1 MSRVGKY
8 SFYRHKKTRGCVAL
22 ANYMRLGDLLQ
33 SIGMIS
39 DKQLEEALKYQKE
52 TNTRLG
58 TALQDLNFV
67 TEQNI
72 IEALHIQLGIE
83 FVDLTEAVIP
93 PEMAQVISKN
103 IAKKNNVVPLRIDK
117 DTLYL
122 AMSDPLNFVAIEE
135 VKRATRKKVIPV
147 IATNN
152 AVERAIMTL
161 YGNEGAARAIEEM
174 RRESGRESVLATFST
189 TVVEDDAQSAPTV
202 RLVNSIID
210 RAVAERASDI
220 HVEPHEEELR
230 VRMRI
235 DGVLRNVLT
244 VPKELQASVIS
255 RLKIMGSMDIS
266 EKRVPQDGRGNVR
279 VRQSDIDLRISTLP
293 MIYGEK
299 VVIRLLDKNSQL
311 LDKSAIGLTG
321 DDLEKYKQLVSSHS
335 GVILIVGPTGS
346 GKSSTMYT
354 MIRELNHEQVNLV
367 TLEDPV
373 EYNISGINQVQINE
387 RTGMTFANGLRSIL
401 RQDPDVIA
409 VGEIRDGETAQICM
423 RAAITG
429 HLVLSTIHTNS
440 AMSTIDRL
448 LDIGVEPYLI
458 SAAVRGIISQRLVR
472 RICPHCREEYTPEE
486 DEISL
491 IGLPRGNYT
500 FYRGAGCPQCFR
512 TGYRERTGVFEIL
525 VLDSRLRRAI
535 SDSKSREEIVKI
547 LESSDFVSFADNCR
561 RLVLQGVTTA
571 TEAARTISS
580 AEL

>member
-1 MSRVGKY
+1 M
-8 SFYRHKKTRGCVAL
+8 